1 MTDAPGLGS
10 TADGVGARRGARR
23 VLKAPADL
31 RLAAL
36 VLARAA
42 TDTGERTSLDDVLV
56 TFGFDRAELQ
66 AEMDA
71 ELAAEP

>member
-10 TADGVGARRGARR
+10 TADGVGARR